1 MDANPG
7 NENGP
12 DIYCRLFS
20 RQMIIAWTPAP
31 GTKMPRRYRAE
42 VAGSQQPRKW
52 KQPRAMKPSWL
63 APVCR
68 VCLAKPETN
77 SCARPTA
84 CLGTRLSGQTRPGTF
99 KQRFRHSP
107 KDLAHLLRQRT
118 SSRRGCWFDSPARP
132 HRRRRFSRGKGRIFT
147 IKR

>member
-20 RQMIIAWTPAP
+20 RQMIIAWTSAP
-31 GTKMPRRYRAE
+31 GTKMLRRYRAE
-42 VAGSQQPRKW
+42 AAGSQHPRT
-52 KQPRAMKPSWL
+52 MEPSWL

-77 SCARPTA
+77 SCARPRKAGQQENPQADPMELRVSVSSDGLPGHSFVRPNEARHIQTA
-84 CLGTRLSGQTRPGTF
+84 FPAFAKRPGTPPPPENVV
-99 KQRFRHSP
+99 SP
-107 KDLAHLLRQRT
+107 GLLVR
-118 SSRRGCWFDSPARP
+118 
-132 HRRRRFSRGKGRIFT
+132 
-147 IKR
+147 